1 MKVRCFFCLVLVFW
15 LLSFAAHAQVLVLI
29 QGYIGHGSSWR
40 MSGITHVL
48 DRAGWEDGG
57 QLSIQDGKVVN
68 YQSGK
73 AGQDKTFYTLD
84 LPLEAPVLTQAEKL
98 ATYMKAI
105 AKYHPGESLNIA
117 GFSSG
122 GVIAR
127 TYMVQRKDD
136 EPKVAS
142 LITIASPH
150 LGSHLAELGLKLQET
165 PLTWFTPYM
174 GAGSFNRAN
183 ALFHDM
189 RPEEPGTFLYWLN
202 RQVHPK
208 ARYVSIIR
216 TGSSLFNSDF
226 IVPVYSQNMNNVIA
240 LRGSSIVLRTIGGH
254 MLNYQDAVL
263 LVQLMIIGNQI

>member
-142 LITIASPH
+142 LVTIATSVI
-150 LGSHLAELGLKLQET
+150 K
-165 PLTWFTPYM
+165 
-174 GAGSFNRAN
+174 
-183 ALFHDM
+183 
-189 RPEEPGTFLYWLN
+189 
-202 RQVHPK
+202 QVK
-208 ARYVSIIR
+208 
-216 TGSSLFNSDF
+216 SLFIPYLD
-226 IVPVYSQNMNNVIA
+226 
-240 LRGSSIVLRTIGGH
+240 
-254 MLNYQDAVL
+254 
-263 LVQLMIIGNQI
+263 